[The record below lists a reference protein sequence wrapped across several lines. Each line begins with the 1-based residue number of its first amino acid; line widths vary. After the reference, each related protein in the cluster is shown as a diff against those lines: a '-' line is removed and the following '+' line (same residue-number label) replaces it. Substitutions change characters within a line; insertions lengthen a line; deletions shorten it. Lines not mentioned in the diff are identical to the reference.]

1 MNYIKV
7 DLNLK
12 PVEPLRDILIS
23 EFAELDF
30 ESFENT
36 ESGFEGYIQKDR
48 FDKNELK
55 SLLESYAAL
64 GDIVHEVSEIEDQNW
79 NAVWESEYEIV
90 DVEGKCLVRAPFHQ
104 IEKPYDYDII
114 IQPKMSFGTGHHETT
129 FMMVSHSLETELVDK
144 DVLDMG
150 SGTGVLAILAA
161 KMGARTVD
169 AIDIEDWAF
178 ENTIEN
184 KTLNDVEINV
194 EKGDASIL
202 KGRSY
207 DVILANINKN
217 VLLQDLPTYVQCLK
231 SDGVLILSGFFE
243 TDVTDLERAAN
254 ELHLKLQGT
263 KSRNGWAALK
273 FKK

>member
-12 PVEPLRDILIS
+12 PLEPLRDILIS
-23 EFAELDF
+23 ELADLNF

-36 ESGFEGYIQKDR
+36 ESGFVGYIQKES
-48 FDKNELK
+48 FNEKDLIG
-55 SLLESYAAL
+55 LLDSYREL
-64 GDIVHEVSEIEDQNW
+64 GDIDHEISEIEDQNW

-104 IEKPYDYDII
+104 IEKQNDYDII

-129 FMMVSHSLETELVDK
+129 FMMVAHTLETKIDGK
-144 DVLDMG
+144 QVLDMG
-150 SGTGVLAILAA
+150 SGTGVLAILAS
-161 KMGARTVD
+161 KMSASSVD
-169 AIDIEDWAF
+169 AVDIEDWAF
-178 ENTIEN
+178 ENTLEN
-184 KTLNDVEINV
+184 KELNDVEINV
-194 EKGDASIL
+194 EKGDASLL

-231 SDGVLILSGFFE
+231 SDGVLILSGFFD
-243 TDVTDLERAAN
+243 TDVSDLKKAAN
-254 ELHLKLQGT
+254 ELQLNLQGT